1 MEGQEIIYLADPLLL
16 ENTDIIISKL
26 SELYSLL
33 HTFYVLGFWA
43 VTVTFALFVVYL
55 IVRPIYNLSLGRW

>member
-1 MEGQEIIYLADPLLL
+1 MEGQEIIYLADPSLL

-33 HTFYVLGFWA
+33 HTFYALGFWT
-43 VTVTFALFVVYL
+43 VTVTFALFVVFL